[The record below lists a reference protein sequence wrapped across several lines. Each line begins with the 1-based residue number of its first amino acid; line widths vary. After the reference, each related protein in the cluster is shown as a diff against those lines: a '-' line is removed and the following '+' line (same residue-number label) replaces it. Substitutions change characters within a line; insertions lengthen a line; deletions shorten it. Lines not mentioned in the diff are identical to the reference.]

1 MIQTKLV
8 NLRHAVW
15 VLVWRLPKL
24 CVPFVILLSFNNYSC
39 VHHFPIHVA
48 LLWLQM
54 YADYS
59 IARAGCICIKLVL
72 SIYKPNRGFFLHE
85 FFLGM

>member
-24 CVPFVILLSFNNYSC
+24 CVPFVILLSFYNYSC
-39 VHHFPIHVA
+39 VHHFPVHVA

-54 YADYS
+54 YADY
-59 IARAGCICIKLVL
+59 IARVGYLHKISFIYTSLIEERMILV
-72 SIYKPNRGFFLHE
+72 SY
-85 FFLGM
+85 